1 MYIRLR
7 IHLNA
12 HFEFPFSKECWI
24 KLHSC
29 SYTTMKNYICT
40 SWAENPIKLR
50 ISIACLGYSRS
61 FWRIKDFLSSLWFT
75 YASCEF
81 EFISHCLQKRAAS
94 HILSWLSRDPR
105 TIPFTFKLF
114 ICSRRSSKV
123 KRAINL
129 RPPCST
135 ALAALQYKK
144 ESGREVLRILLL
156 TKSITSYTSTSRRE
170 VLLFLIPNL

>member
-1 MYIRLR
+1 M
-7 IHLNA
+7 
-12 HFEFPFSKECWI
+12 
-24 KLHSC
+24 
-29 SYTTMKNYICT
+29 
-40 SWAENPIKLR
+40 
-50 ISIACLGYSRS
+50 
-61 FWRIKDFLSSLWFT
+61 WFT

-94 HILSWLSRDPR
+94 HILSLLSRDPR

-135 ALAALQYKK
+135 ALAALQYKN
-144 ESGREVLRILLL
+144 EYGCEVLRIFWW
-156 TKSITSYTSTSRRE
+156 TKSITNLASSRE
-170 VLLFLIPNL
+170 AIFKQQLYSNIYILSIGVLAFFANIYCGTFWLDHWCNEKMSMSDQNSQILDLSKRCFVLGKKAYIFTKIIG

>member
-7 IHLNA
+7 IHWKD
-12 HFEFPFSKECWI
+12 HFEFPFSKVCWI

-50 ISIACLGYSRS
+50 ISIACLGYSSS

-129 RPPCST
+129 RPSCT
-135 ALAALQYKK
+135 TGLLHYKK
-144 ESGREVLRILLL
+144 ESACEVLRIILLKFYL
-156 TKSITSYTSTSRRE
+156 PTVTHDKILVYDFCVLWITA
-170 VLLFLIPNL
+170 